1 MKVLQNISLD
11 FGRDTIPIT
20 VFAKQYD
27 KESRVIN
34 VTPLNHGQPYE
45 LESGIIARLQ
55 LTKPDNHTVVDD
67 ATIKDGIITV
77 ELSEQALVKDG
88 TATAEIGLYKGT
100 ALLSSQIFYID
111 VKKSA
116 YNPDAPVSSDEYNS
130 LIAALQQAENETA
143 AANTAAEAAN
153 AAATAADNAKAAAET
168 ATEGAENVNISV
180 TDNTASID
188 ITITDRRGAEKTVQ
202 IEKPYIFDTWD
213 KIQNAVRMGLAPKY
227 FPVGYEFAVANSD
240 TNKNIV
246 WVVRGYDTIKPVQ
259 NGLTHSMILEAK
271 YLYSGADGAYIP
283 IQFDAPEAL
292 YTAYE
297 ELAAGSYKITIAG
310 STAAS
315 ENGNTYGF
323 NLTKPIPAGGYI
335 FIDSAAITNG
345 STISTYA
352 KIGDTEALETVTVYN
367 VSADDTLI
375 TSLGTTDGMDLLN
388 HISRCYRGSNNYAQ
402 SAVRQWLNSAA
413 VAGSVWQPTTNYD
426 LPPTWANE
434 LNGFM
439 HGLPEDFL
447 KVIVPAII
455 PCRTNGVFE
464 TVSLDGTEFYPN
476 ELYELEDKFFMLS
489 RGEIY
494 GTYDNDELP
503 DGKFL
508 DYYYDLTT
516 AEKKKFDDGGTARD
530 AWLRS
535 PSPATASTERIVHAR
550 TGKIY
555 NSTASLSFGV
565 APACIIG

>member
-34 VTPLNHGQPYE
+34 ITPLNHGQPYA

-55 LTKPDNHTVVDD
+55 LTKPNNHTVIDD
-67 ATIKDGIITV
+67 AEIKDGIITV
-77 ELSEQALVKDG
+77 ELSEQTLVKDG

-111 VKKSA
+111 IKKAA
-116 YNPDAPVSSDEYNS
+116 YNPDAPASSDEYNA
-130 LIAALQQAENETA
+130 LVAALQQAKSETT

-153 AAATAADNAKAAAET
+153 AAAIVADNAKAAAEK
-168 ATEGAENVNISV
+168 ATEAAENVNISV

-188 ITITDRRGAEKTVQ
+188 ITVTDRGGVEKTVQ
-202 IEKPYIFDTWD
+202 IEKPFVFDTWD
-213 KIQNAVRMGLAPKY
+213 KIQNAVRMGLAPKH
-227 FPVGYEFAVANSD
+227 FPVGYEFTVANSD
-240 TNKNIV
+240 TGKDIIF
-246 WVVRGYDTIKPVQ
+246 VVRGYDTIKPAQ

-271 YLYSGADGAYIP
+271 YVYSGADGAYIP

-292 YTAYE
+292 YTADE

-310 STAAS
+310 STSTA
-315 ENGNTYGF
+315 ENGKIYGF
-323 NLTKPIPAGGYI
+323 NLSKPIPAGGYI
-335 FIDSAAITNG
+335 LINGVTITSG

-352 KIGDTEALETVTVYN
+352 NIGDTEAIETVTVYN

-375 TSLGTTDGMDLLN
+375 TSLGTTDGTDLLN
-388 HISRCYRGSNNYAQ
+388 HITRCYRGSNNYAQ
-402 SAVRQWLNSAA
+402 SAIRQWLNSAA
-413 VAGSVWQPTTNYD
+413 VAGGVWQPTTYYD
-426 LPPTWANE
+426 MPPTWAND

-464 TVSLDGTEFYPN
+464 AVSLDGTEFYPN
-476 ELYELEDKFFMLS
+476 ELYELEDKFFLLS
-489 RGEIY
+489 RGEMY
-494 GTYDNDELP
+494 GTYDSDELP
-503 DGKFL
+503 DGKPL
-508 DYYYDLTT
+508 DYYYDLLN
-516 AEKKKFDDGGTARD
+516 AERKKFDDSGTARL

-535 PSPATASTERIVHAR
+535 PSPTYAYIERVVIAR
-550 TGKIY
+550 TGSII
-555 NSTASLSFGV
+555 NSNASNSYGV